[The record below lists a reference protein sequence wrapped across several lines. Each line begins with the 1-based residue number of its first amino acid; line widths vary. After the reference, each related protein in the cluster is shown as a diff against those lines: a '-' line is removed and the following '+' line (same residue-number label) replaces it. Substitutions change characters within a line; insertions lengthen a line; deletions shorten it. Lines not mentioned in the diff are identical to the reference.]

1 MALTYIHARRWSL
14 FLLAG
19 LLAACQSPPPPPDDT
34 VPVDEAKKHK
44 IIYRAAA
51 GPGTYV
57 PPPRTVDDILAAL
70 KAYPDTAPN
79 ADAAAALV
87 RQPPPAT
94 DDARKLAAF
103 YWERGRAAQRLGLVQ
118 QQIADLR
125 KAAEYGQGLSS
136 KDVEGDRILAE
147 LAGAEIQGGNLL
159 TALALRRQA
168 IDAAARSKS
177 LGLQMANAALLAELY
192 SRLGE
197 RKLAQAALD
206 EAETL
211 LAALQ
216 RSRNWGWYQHNWP
229 TWVSEAR
236 AILLE
241 DEGKYQEAESLR
253 RRVLTDREADIEMN
267 KQRLATAE
275 LIGVP
280 SQESVLMHRGRAETL
295 LALNLAKQERLV
307 EAEAI
312 IRKQLDRTLRARGR
326 YRPGTGNSFLTLS
339 RVLYEEGRYPEA
351 RQLADIALDIYV
363 KTGVLPESAFVAA
376 ARRARAAALTAEARW
391 ADAVAEMER
400 MQAGLARDAVLL
412 AKLGRGDLNWALA
425 LARTGRAGEAIPM
438 LEAMLA
444 NARERLGAEHYEV
457 AEIRGFLGLA
467 QVAAGRF
474 EEALRALREVL
485 PALTAGTD
493 STDGKHHSP
502 ARVRR
507 LGLVLDAYL
516 NLLTDARGAVVARS
530 GGLDSIAEAFR
541 IADLARGQSVQRA
554 LSSSAARSAATD
566 PALAALVRREQDA
579 SRQIGALY
587 DLIANLLSAPP
598 SEQKPE
604 TIARLRQDA
613 TRLAEERKRLF
624 AEIEKRFPD
633 YANLINPKPPTLAQV
648 RSALAAGEVLVSV
661 YVGSERTFVW
671 AVPKEGEVAFT
682 AAPLG
687 ERQIS
692 DMVVKLRK
700 ALDPG
705 TAALG
710 AMPAFDLATAHQL
723 YSRLLGPVAHTWK
736 KGDSLLVVPHRA
748 LSGLPFVIL
757 PTAPVTLK
765 ADARLL
771 FESYR
776 DVPWLA
782 RQVAVTQLPSVN
794 ALVTL
799 RALPPG
805 DTHRRAFAG
814 FGDPLF
820 NREQLA
826 EANAERQKPLML
838 AANTTTRRLPLRN
851 LKVERVSA
859 PATVEAPQ
867 GPAVANSSRLAQV
880 PRLPDTA
887 DEIREIAQVL
897 KANDND
903 DVFLRL
909 RATEEHVKNTNLAD
923 RRVLVFATHGL
934 VPGELDGLN
943 QPALALTAPEL
954 TGGKGD
960 GLLTMDEVLG
970 LKLNADWVVLSA
982 CNTAAGQGND
992 GEAISGLGR
1001 AFFYAGTRA
1010 LLVTHWPVETTSA
1023 RALTTG
1029 VFRRQA
1035 ADPALTRAQALRA
1048 TMLDLIDASGYA
1060 DPTSGKTVYAYA
1072 HPLFWAP
1079 YALVG
1084 DGGK

>member
-1 MALTYIHARRWSL
+1 
-14 FLLAG
+14 LLAG

-34 VPVDEAKKHK
+34 VPVEEAKKHK

-51 GPGTYV
+51 EPGAYV
-57 PPPRTVDDILAAL
+57 PPPRTVEDLLAAL
-70 KAYPDTAPN
+70 KAYPDAPN

-87 RQPPPAT
+87 RQAPPKT
-94 DDARKLAAF
+94 DDVRKLAAF

-125 KAAEYGQGLSS
+125 KAAEHGQGISS

-168 IDAAARSKS
+168 IEAAARSKS
-177 LGLQMANAALLAELY
+177 MGLQMSNSALLAELY

-211 LAALQ
+211 LASLQ

-229 TWVSEAR
+229 TWTNEAR

-253 RRVLTDREADIEMN
+253 RRVLTDREADIEMS
-267 KQRLATAE
+267 KQRLKTAE
-275 LIGVP
+275 LSGAP
-280 SQESVLMHRGRAETL
+280 SQEAVLRHRGRAETL
-295 LALNLAKQERLV
+295 LALNLVKQERLT

-312 IRKQLDRTLRARGR
+312 VRKQLDWALRTRGR

-339 RVLYEEGRYPEA
+339 RVLYEEGRYAEA
-351 RQLADIALDIYV
+351 RQLADVALDIYT
-363 KTGVLPESAFVAA
+363 KTGVLPESVFMAN
-376 ARRARAAALTAEARW
+376 ARRARAAALAAESRW

-412 AKLGRGDLNWALA
+412 AQLGRGDLDWALA

-438 LEAMLA
+438 LETMLA
-444 NARERLGAEHYEV
+444 SARERLGAEHYEV
-457 AEIRGFLGLA
+457 AEIRGFLGLV

-474 EEALRALREVL
+474 EEALRAFHEAL
-485 PALTAGTD
+485 PALTIGTD
-493 STDGKHHSP
+493 STDGKQHSP
-502 ARVRR
+502 VRVRR

-516 NLLTDARGAVVARS
+516 NLLTDTRGAAVAQS
-530 GGLDSIAEAFR
+530 GGLDPVAEAFR

-579 SRQIGALY
+579 SRQISALY
-587 DLIANLLSAPP
+587 DLIANLLSAPLA
-598 SEQKPE
+598 EQKPD
-604 TIARLRQDA
+604 TIARLRQDVM
-613 TRLAEERKRLF
+613 RLSEERKRLF
-624 AEIEKRFPD
+624 TEIEKRFPD
-633 YANLINPKPPTLAQV
+633 YANLINPKPPTLVQV
-648 RSALAAGEVLVSV
+648 RSALVPGEVLISI
-661 YVGSERTFVW
+661 YVGAERSFVW
-671 AVPKEGEVAFT
+671 AVPKEGEVAFA

-687 ERQIS
+687 ERQIN

-757 PTAPVTLK
+757 PTAPATLK
-765 ADARLL
+765 ADSRLL
-771 FESYR
+771 FGNYR

-805 DTHRRAFAG
+805 DANRRMFAG

-826 EANAERQKPLML
+826 EANAEQQKPLML
-838 AANTTTRRLPLRN
+838 AQATTRRLPLRN

-859 PATVEAPQ
+859 PATEETPQ
-867 GPAVANSSRLAQV
+867 KLTVTNSSRLAQV

-897 KANDND
+897 KASDND

-909 RATEEHVKNTNLAD
+909 RATEEQVKNTNLSN

-1035 ADPALTRAQALRA
+1035 EDSTLTRAQALRQ
-1048 TMLDLIDASGYA
+1048 TMLTLIDSQGYV
-1060 DPTSGKTVYAYA
+1060 DPTTNKTVYAYA

>member
-1 MALTYIHARRWSL
+1 MYARRWPL
-14 FLLAG
+14 LLLAG
-19 LLAACQSPPPPPDDT
+19 FLVACQSSPPPPDDT

-51 GPGTYV
+51 EPGAYV
-57 PPPRTVDDILAAL
+57 PPPRTVEDLLATL
-70 KAYPDTAPN
+70 KSHPGVPN
-79 ADAAAALV
+79 ADKAAALV
-87 RQPPPAT
+87 RQEPPKT
-94 DDARKLAAF
+94 DDVRKLAAF

-125 KAAEYGQGLSS
+125 KAAEYGQGFSL
-136 KDVEGDRILAE
+136 KDVEHDRILAE
-147 LAGAEIQGGNLL
+147 LAGAEIQSGNLL

-168 IDAAARSKS
+168 IEAAARSRS
-177 LGLQMANAALLAELY
+177 PGLQMSNSALLAELY

-206 EAETL
+206 QAETI
-211 LAALQ
+211 LASLQ
-216 RSRNWGWYQHNWP
+216 RSRNWSWYQHNWP
-229 TWVSEAR
+229 TWSNEAR
-236 AILLE
+236 ATLLE

-253 RRVLTDREADIEMN
+253 RRVLSDREADIEMS
-267 KQRLATAE
+267 KQRLKTAE
-275 LIGVP
+275 LSGSP
-280 SQESVLMHRGRAETL
+280 SQDAVMRHRGRAETL
-295 LALNLAKQERLV
+295 LALNFIKQERLT

-312 IRKQLDRTLRARGR
+312 VRKQLDRALRARGR

-339 RVLYEEGRYPEA
+339 RVLYEEGRYAEA
-351 RQLADIALDIYV
+351 RQLADVALDIYI
-363 KTGVLPESAFVAA
+363 KAGVLPESMFMAN
-376 ARRARAAALTAEARW
+376 ARRARAAALAAESRW

-400 MQAGLARDAVLL
+400 MQAGLARDPVLL
-412 AKLGRGDLNWALA
+412 IQLGRGDLDWALA

-438 LEAMLA
+438 LETMFAST
-444 NARERLGAEHYEV
+444 RERLGAEHYEV
-457 AEIRGFLGLA
+457 AEIRGFLGLT

-474 EEALRALREVL
+474 EEALRAFTEALPVL
-485 PALTAGTD
+485 TVGTD
-493 STDGKHHSP
+493 STDGKYHSP
-502 ARVRR
+502 VRVRR

-516 NLLTDARGAVVARS
+516 NLLTDARGVVVARS
-530 GGLDSIAEAFR
+530 GGLDPVAEAFR

-554 LSSSAARSAATD
+554 LSSSTARSAATD
-566 PALAALVRREQDA
+566 PALATLVQHEQDA
-579 SRQIGALY
+579 SRQISALY
-587 DLIANLLSAPP
+587 DLIANLLAAPL

-604 TIARLRQDA
+604 AIARLRQDVA
-613 TRLAEERKRLF
+613 RLSEERKRLF
-624 AEIEKRFPD
+624 TDIEKRFPD

-648 RSALAAGEVLVSV
+648 RSALAPGEVLISI
-661 YVGSERTFVW
+661 YVGAERSFVW

-682 AAPLG
+682 TTPLG
-687 ERQIS
+687 ERQING
-692 DMVVKLRK
+692 MVVKLRK

-710 AMPAFDLATAHQL
+710 AMPAFDLVTAHQL
-723 YSRLLGPVAHTWK
+723 YSRLLGPVARTWK
-736 KGDSLLVVPHRA
+736 QGDSLLVVPHRA

-765 ADARLL
+765 TDSRLL
-771 FESYR
+771 FENYR
-776 DVPWLA
+776 TVPWLA

-805 DTHRRAFAG
+805 DANRRTFAG

-826 EANAERQKPLML
+826 EANAEQQKPLML
-838 AANTTTRRLPLRN
+838 AQATTRRLPLRN

-859 PATVEAPQ
+859 PPVAEAEM
-867 GPAVANSSRLAQV
+867 PAKPTAAIANSSRLAQV

-897 KANDND
+897 KASDND

-909 RATEEHVKNTNLAD
+909 RATEEHVKNTHLSN

-1035 ADPALTRAQALRA
+1035 EDPTLTRAQALRA
-1048 TMLDLIDASGYA
+1048 TMLTLIDSQGYV
-1060 DPTSGKTVYAYA
+1060 DPTTRKTVYAYA